1 MLIKL
6 NSPLL
11 KLFPKWVDAFTIG
24 QTIYCR
30 GSNPSPRL
38 LAHEAKHCE
47 QYKEHGIIG
56 FLFLYLLH
64 FIREFLKCGRLH
76 KAYLNIPFEIEARLA
91 EKETNNVVQK
101 EQA

>member
-1 MLIKL
+1 MIKL

-11 KLFPKWVDAFTIG
+11 KLFPQWVDAFTIG

-30 GSNPSPRL
+30 GSNPSKRL
-38 LAHEAKHCE
+38 LKHEAEHCK

-64 FIREFLKCGRLH
+64 FVREYLKCGNMK
-76 KAYLNIPFEIEARLA
+76 KAYFNIPFEIEARKA
-91 EKETNNVVQK
+91 ETT
-101 EQA
+101 